1 MRILRLAEKACETYL
16 SELDKRT
23 FSKYSAT
30 DRKVRSILNDVRE
43 RGDDA
48 LLHYTRLYD
57 RISLSSKNLE
67 VKGEEVR
74 EAYKKLTPKFLATLK
89 KAAHRIRRFHEQVG
103 KSVIPSATIKDRR
116 EKGIQLEQR
125 IRPLERVGIYVP
137 GGKASYPSTVLM
149 AAIPAKVAGVRE
161 IVMVTPPQGEG
172 VSPAVL
178 VAADLVRVDRI
189 FRIGG
194 VQAIGALAFGTASVP
209 KVDKIVGPG
218 NRYIAC
224 AKRIV
229 FGTVDIDMVAG
240 PSEIVIISDARTP
253 ASFVAA
259 DLISQAEHD
268 EMALPVLITMSEP
281 FARRVKEEV
290 AKQLSSLRRK
300 RIAESSLEKRGAI
313 LLVRGLD
320 QAIDVANRIAPE
332 HLELSVSDPSSMI
345 KKVKHAGAVF
355 LGPYT
360 PEAIG
365 DYLAG
370 TNHILPTAGT
380 ARFSSPLGVE
390 DFLKRTNVIG
400 FTKRALGRF
409 DGDVRRMTEWEGLEG
424 HYRAVHERAK
434 ER

>member
-1 MRILRLAEKACETYL
+1 VRVFRLAEKECETYL
-16 SELDKRT
+16 SELEKRAL
-23 FSKYSAT
+23 FEDSRAE
-30 DRKVRSILNDVRE
+30 RKVRSILNDVKE
-43 RGDDA
+43 RGDEA

-57 RISLSSKNLE
+57 RISLSPSDLE
-67 VKGEEVR
+67 VKREEIR
-74 EAYKKLTPKFLATLK
+74 EAYKNIPPKFLATLK
-89 KAAHRIRRFHEQVG
+89 KAAHRIRRFHERVG
-103 KSVIPSATIKDRR
+103 KSVIPSATVKQRG
-116 EKGIQLEQR
+116 EKGIRLEQR
-125 IRPLERVGIYVP
+125 ISPLERVGIYVP

-149 AAIPAKVAGVRE
+149 AAIPAKVAEVQE
-161 IVMVTPPQGEG
+161 IFMVTPPQKRGI
-172 VSPAVL
+172 SPAVL
-178 VAADLVRVDRI
+178 VAADLVGVDRV

-194 VQAIGALAFGTASVP
+194 VQAIGALAYGTGSIP

-218 NRYIAC
+218 NRYVAC

-240 PSEIVIISDARTP
+240 PSEIVIISDAKTP
-253 ASFVAA
+253 PSFVAA

-281 FARRVKEEV
+281 FAHRVKQEV
-290 AKQLSSLRRK
+290 TRQLSALRRK
-300 RIAESSLEKRGAI
+300 RIAQISLDKRGAI
-313 LLVRGLD
+313 LIVKGLD

-332 HLELSVSDPSSMI
+332 HLELSVSAPSSVI

-390 DFLKRTNVIG
+390 DFLKRTNIIG
-400 FTKRALGRF
+400 FTRRALGQF
-409 DGDVRRMTEWEGLEG
+409 DEDVKQMTDWEGLEG
-424 HYRAVHERAK
+424 HYRAVHERVK

>member
-1 MRILRLAEKACETYL
+1 MRVFRLAEKECETYL
-16 SELDKRT
+16 SELEKRAL
-23 FSKYSAT
+23 FEDSRAE
-30 DRKVRSILNDVRE
+30 RKVRSILNDVKE
-43 RGDDA
+43 RGDEA

-57 RISLSSKNLE
+57 RISLSPSDLE
-67 VKGEEVR
+67 VKREEIR
-74 EAYKKLTPKFLATLK
+74 EAYKNIPPKFLATLK
-89 KAAHRIRRFHEQVG
+89 KAAHRIRRFHERVG
-103 KSVIPSATIKDRR
+103 KSVIPSATVKQRG
-116 EKGIQLEQR
+116 EKGIRLEQR
-125 IRPLERVGIYVP
+125 ISPLERVGIYVP

-149 AAIPAKVAGVRE
+149 AVIPAKVAEVQE
-161 IVMVTPPQGEG
+161 IFMVTPPQKRGI
-172 VSPAVL
+172 SPAVL
-178 VAADLVRVDRI
+178 VAADLVGVDRV

-194 VQAIGALAFGTASVP
+194 VQAIGALAYGTGSIP

-218 NRYIAC
+218 NRYVAC

-240 PSEIVIISDARTP
+240 PSEIVIISDAKTP
-253 ASFVAA
+253 PSFVAA

-268 EMALPVLITMSEP
+268 EMALPILITMSEP
-281 FARRVKEEV
+281 FAHRVKQEV
-290 AKQLSSLRRK
+290 TRQLSALRRK
-300 RIAESSLEKRGAI
+300 RIAQISLDKRGAI
-313 LLVRGLD
+313 LIVKGLD

-332 HLELSVSDPSSMI
+332 HLELSVSAPSSVI

-390 DFLKRTNVIG
+390 DFLKRTNIIG
-400 FTKRALGRF
+400 FTRRALGQF
-409 DGDVRRMTEWEGLEG
+409 DEDVKQMTDWEGLEG
-424 HYRAVHERAK
+424 HYRAVHERVK

>member
-1 MRILRLAEKACETYL
+1 MRVFRLAEKECETYL
-16 SELDKRT
+16 SELEKRAL
-23 FSKYSAT
+23 FEDSRAE
-30 DRKVRSILNDVRE
+30 RKVRSILNDVKE
-43 RGDDA
+43 RGDEA

-57 RISLSSKNLE
+57 RISLSPSDLE
-67 VKGEEVR
+67 VKREEIR
-74 EAYKKLTPKFLATLK
+74 EAYKNIPPKFLATLK
-89 KAAHRIRRFHEQVG
+89 KAAHRIRRFHERVG
-103 KSVIPSATIKDRR
+103 KSVIPSATVKQRG
-116 EKGIQLEQR
+116 EKGIRLEQR
-125 IRPLERVGIYVP
+125 ISPLERVGIYVP

-149 AAIPAKVAGVRE
+149 AVIPAKVAEVQE
-161 IVMVTPPQGEG
+161 IFMVTPPQKRGI
-172 VSPAVL
+172 SPAVL
-178 VAADLVRVDRI
+178 VAADLVGVDRV

-194 VQAIGALAFGTASVP
+194 VQAIGALAYGTGSIP

-218 NRYIAC
+218 NRYVAC

-240 PSEIVIISDARTP
+240 PSEIVIISDAKTP
-253 ASFVAA
+253 PSFVAA

-281 FARRVKEEV
+281 FAHRVKQEV
-290 AKQLSSLRRK
+290 TRQLSALRRK
-300 RIAESSLEKRGAI
+300 RIAQISLDKRGAI
-313 LLVRGLD
+313 LIVKGLD

-332 HLELSVSDPSSMI
+332 HLELSVSAPSSVI

-390 DFLKRTNVIG
+390 DFLKRTNIIG
-400 FTKRALGRF
+400 FTRRALGQF
-409 DGDVRRMTEWEGLEG
+409 DEDVKQMTDWEGLEG
-424 HYRAVHERAK
+424 HYRAVHERVK

>member
-1 MRILRLAEKACETYL
+1 VRVFRLAEKECETYL
-16 SELDKRT
+16 SELEKRAL
-23 FSKYSAT
+23 FEDSRAE
-30 DRKVRSILNDVRE
+30 RKVRSILNDVKE
-43 RGDDA
+43 RGDEA

-57 RISLSSKNLE
+57 RISLSPSDLE
-67 VKGEEVR
+67 VKREEIR
-74 EAYKKLTPKFLATLK
+74 EAYKNIPPKFLATLK
-89 KAAHRIRRFHEQVG
+89 KAAHRIRRFHERVG
-103 KSVIPSATIKDRR
+103 KSVIPSATVKQRC
-116 EKGIQLEQR
+116 EKGIRLEQR
-125 IRPLERVGIYVP
+125 ISPLERVGIYVP

-149 AAIPAKVAGVRE
+149 AVIPAKVAEVQE
-161 IVMVTPPQGEG
+161 IFMVTPPQKRGI
-172 VSPAVL
+172 SPAVL
-178 VAADLVRVDRI
+178 VAADLVGVDRV

-194 VQAIGALAFGTASVP
+194 VQAIGALAYGTGSIP

-218 NRYIAC
+218 NRYVAC

-240 PSEIVIISDARTP
+240 PSEIVIISDAKTP
-253 ASFVAA
+253 PSFVAA

-281 FARRVKEEV
+281 FAHRVKQEV
-290 AKQLSSLRRK
+290 TRQLSALRRK
-300 RIAESSLEKRGAI
+300 RIAQISLDKRGAI
-313 LLVRGLD
+313 LIVKGLG

-332 HLELSVSDPSSMI
+332 HLELSVSAPSSVI

-390 DFLKRTNVIG
+390 DFLKRTNIIG
-400 FTKRALGRF
+400 FTRRALGQF
-409 DGDVRRMTEWEGLEG
+409 DEDVKQMTDWEGLEG
-424 HYRAVHERAK
+424 HYRAVHERVK

>member
-1 MRILRLAEKACETYL
+1 
-16 SELDKRT
+16 
-23 FSKYSAT
+23 
-30 DRKVRSILNDVRE
+30 
-43 RGDDA
+43 
-48 LLHYTRLYD
+48 
-57 RISLSSKNLE
+57 
-67 VKGEEVR
+67 
-74 EAYKKLTPKFLATLK
+74 
-89 KAAHRIRRFHEQVG
+89 
-103 KSVIPSATIKDRR
+103 
-116 EKGIQLEQR
+116 
-125 IRPLERVGIYVP
+125 
-137 GGKASYPSTVLM
+137 
-149 AAIPAKVAGVRE
+149 
-161 IVMVTPPQGEG
+161 
-172 VSPAVL
+172 
-178 VAADLVRVDRI
+178 
-189 FRIGG
+189 
-194 VQAIGALAFGTASVP
+194 
-209 KVDKIVGPG
+209 
-218 NRYIAC
+218 
-224 AKRIV
+224 
-229 FGTVDIDMVAG
+229 MVAG
-240 PSEIVIISDARTP
+240 PSEIVIISDTRPP

-259 DLISQAEHD
+259 DLLSQAEHD

-300 RIAESSLEKRGAI
+300 RIARISLEKRGAI
-313 LLVRGLD
+313 LLVKGLD
-320 QAIDVANRIAPE
+320 QAIRVANRIAPE

-434 ER
+434 EK

>member
-16 SELDKRT
+16 SGLDKRN
-23 FSKYSAT
+23 FSEDSTT
-30 DRKVRSILNDVRE
+30 DRKVRSILTDVRK
-43 RGDDA
+43 RGDEA

-57 RISLSSKNLE
+57 RVSLSSKNFE
-67 VKGEEVR
+67 VNREEIR
-74 EAYKKLTPKFLATLK
+74 EAYKKLPPKFLATLK
-89 KAAHRIRRFHEQVG
+89 KATHRIRRFHERVG
-103 KSVIPSATIKDRR
+103 MSVIPSATIRDRR
-116 EKGIQLEQR
+116 EKGIRLEQR

-149 AAIPAKVAGVRE
+149 AAIPAKVAGVQE
-161 IVMVTPPQGEG
+161 IFMVTPPQREG
-172 VSPAVL
+172 ISPAVL
-178 VAADLVRVDRI
+178 VAARLVGVDRI

-194 VQAIGALAFGTASVP
+194 VQAIGALAYGTKSIP

-218 NRYIAC
+218 NRYVAC
-224 AKRIV
+224 AKQIV

-240 PSEIVIISDARTP
+240 PSEIVIISDTQTP
-253 ASFVAA
+253 PSFVAA

-281 FARRVKEEV
+281 FAHRVKEEV
-290 AKQLSSLRRK
+290 ARQLSTLRRRK
-300 RIAESSLEKRGAI
+300 IAQISLNKKGAI
-313 LLVRGLD
+313 LIVKSLD

-332 HLELSVSDPSSMI
+332 HLELSVSDPSSSI

-390 DFLKRTNVIG
+390 DFLKRTNVIE
-400 FTKRALGRF
+400 FTKRALGSF
-409 DGDVRRMTEWEGLEG
+409 EEDVRRMTEWEGLEG
-424 HYRAVHERAK
+424 HYRAVHERVK